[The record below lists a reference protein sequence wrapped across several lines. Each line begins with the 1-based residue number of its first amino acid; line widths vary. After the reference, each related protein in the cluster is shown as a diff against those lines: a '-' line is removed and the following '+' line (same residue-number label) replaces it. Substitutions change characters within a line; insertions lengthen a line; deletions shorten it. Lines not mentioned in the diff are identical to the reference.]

1 MLKFINNK
9 CVQLKRGMLCQQNW
23 STRQVLSLFLGHVP
37 YVNQRKTYSFLQG
50 FWFAKVAKRI
60 FGLRILA
67 YLHLLIRSKKTL
79 RFMRNSR
86 FSEFRIR
93 DFMLNK
99 IQLYNSYLRAYF
111 FLLYSR
117 NKEEKIYANSS
128 PKLKRKGSSFF

>member
-23 STRQVLSLFLGHVP
+23 SIRQVLSLFLGHVP

-60 FGLRILA
+60 FGLRILT

-79 RFMRNSR
+79 RFMRNSENL
-86 FSEFRIR
+86 EFRIR
-93 DFMLNK
+93 DFMLN
-99 IQLYNSYLRAYF
+99 IIEIFTLNLES
-111 FLLYSR
+111 
-117 NKEEKIYANSS
+117 
-128 PKLKRKGSSFF
+128 

>member
-37 YVNQRKTYSFLQG
+37 YVNQRKTYSFLPG

-60 FGLRILA
+60 FGLRTLA

-99 IQLYNSYLRAYF
+99 L
-111 FLLYSR
+111 FLLR
-117 NKEEKIYANSS
+117 QK
-128 PKLKRKGSSFF
+128 FF